1 MKFAVIA
8 TSAALLLLS
17 GCQVSSDNESSTAIQ
32 PSTEQTA
39 PAVDTAHTSQNAL
52 DWEGSYVGTFPCAD
66 CSGIKTTINLHKD
79 GSYAMKETY
88 LGKENATFRSQ
99 GTFSWNEAGNV
110 ISLSG
115 IVGSPNKFFVG
126 ENKLFKLDGDGN
138 KVSGPLAEHY
148 VLTKN

>member
-17 GCQVSSDNESSTAIQ
+17 GCQVSSEKDAASAE
-32 PSTEQTA
+32 PSTVQTTTVTD
-39 PAVDTAHTSQNAL
+39 PAHSSQNAL

-66 CSGIKTTINLHKD
+66 CSGIKTTVTLHKD
-79 GSYAMKETY
+79 GNYTMQETY
-88 LGKENATFRSQ
+88 LGKENATFRSK
-99 GTFSWNEAGNV
+99 GTFTWNRAGNT

-115 IVGSPNKFFVG
+115 IVGSPNQFFVG

-148 VLTKN
+148 ILSKN